1 MSGPVVGPASLAV
14 SDALTAIERWNPV
27 INAMIRVTGEP
38 ARDRATELDRIAAAS
53 GSVGPLHG
61 WVINIKDCLDWAG
74 HPTTAASVILRDNI
88 AQRNAFIT
96 ERLIAAGAI
105 LIGKANLHEWVFGP
119 TSQSLHFGPVA
130 NPWNPAHIPGGS
142 SGGSGASVPCGMARV
157 SIGSDTAGS
166 IRLPASYCGL
176 AGLRPSI
183 GRISRTGSIAVSAPF
198 DTFGP
203 LARHVEDVARVFAV
217 IAGHDPDDPF
227 SVDTLVGDPLST
239 LNSPIAGQRIGVMRR
254 WFFDDIDHDLR
265 KALDEAIGVYRTLG
279 ADIVEV
285 DLGDVERAQEML
297 AFRIVL
303 ADAFA
308 LHRDQLTSRPADYGQ
323 DLMVRYDIGERVT
336 GAQYAEALR
345 WIEAW
350 RHRLHR
356 ILADQGLDAILTPTT
371 PGPAPLRAGL
381 AYANAIRAIPRFTS
395 VFASAGVPSLAVPC
409 GFTPAGLPLSFE
421 LSAARFNEA
430 AVLQLGHAFQ
440 RVTDH
445 HLRQPALSQ

>member
-1 MSGPVVGPASLAV
+1 
-14 SDALTAIERWNPV
+14 V
-27 INAMIRVTGEP
+27 IV
-38 ARDRATELDRIAAAS
+38 
-53 GSVGPLHG
+53 
-61 WVINIKDCLDWAG
+61 
-74 HPTTAASVILRDNI
+74 
-88 AQRNAFIT
+88 
-96 ERLIAAGAI
+96 
-105 LIGKANLHEWVFGP
+105 GKANLHEWVFGP

-198 DTFGP
+198 DAFGP
-203 LARHVEDVARVFAV
+203 LARRVEDVARVFAV
-217 IAGHDPDDPF
+217 IASHDPDDPF
-227 SVDTLVGDPLST
+227 SIDTPVTDPLKT
-239 LNSPIAGQRIGVMRR
+239 LDDPVRGRRIGVMRR
-254 WFFDDIDHDLR
+254 WFFDDIDHELR
-265 KALDEAIGVYRTLG
+265 SALETALGTYRDLG
-279 ADIVEV
+279 AEIVEIE
-285 DLGDVERAQEML
+285 LGDVELAQEML

-308 LHRDQLTSRPADYGQ
+308 LHREQLARRPADYGQ

-336 GAQYAEALR
+336 GAQYAQALR
-345 WIEAW
+345 WIETW

-356 ILADQGLDAILTPTT
+356 ILSDQGIDAILSPTT
-371 PGPAPLRAGL
+371 PGPAPARAGL

-409 GFTPAGLPLSFE
+409 GFNAAGLPLSFE

-430 AVLQLGHAFQ
+430 AVLQLGHAWQ

-445 HLRQPALSQ
+445 HLRQPSLPQ

>member
-1 MSGPVVGPASLAV
+1 MSGLSAGPAAAAVEQALA
-14 SDALTAIERWNPV
+14 AIERWNPV
-27 INAMIRVTGEP
+27 VNAMITVRAEA
-38 ARDRATELDRIAAAS
+38 ARERATELDHLAAQGRSA
-53 GSVGPLHG
+53 GPLHG
-61 WVINIKDCLDWAG
+61 WVINLKDCLDWSSV
-74 HPTTAASVILRDNI
+74 PTTAASVILRNNLPVK
-88 AQRNAFIT
+88 NAFIT
-96 ERLIAAGAI
+96 DRLIAAGAI

-130 NPWNPAHIPGGS
+130 NPWNPAHVPGGS

-166 IRLPASYCGL
+166 IRLPSSFCGL

-183 GRISRTGSIAVSAPF
+183 GRVSRTGSVGVSAPF

-203 LARHVEDVARVFAV
+203 LARSVEDVARVFAV
-217 IAGHDPDDPF
+217 IAGHDPDDLF
-227 SVDTLVGDPLST
+227 SVDAPTTDPLKT
-239 LNSPIAGQRIGVMRR
+239 LDDPVRGKRIGIMRR
-254 WFFDDIDHDLR
+254 WFFDDIDHELR
-265 KALDEAIGVYRTLG
+265 QALEAAIGVYRDLG
-279 ADIVEV
+279 VDIVEV
-285 DLGDVERAQEML
+285 DLGDVHRAQEML

-308 LHRDQLTSRPADYGQ
+308 LHREQLASRPGDYGQ
-323 DLMVRYDIGERVT
+323 DLMVRYEIGERVT
-336 GAQYAEALR
+336 GADYAQALR

-356 ILADQGLDAILTPTT
+356 LLTEQHIDAMFSPTT

-395 VFASAGVPSLAVPC
+395 VFTSAGVPSLAVPC
-409 GFTPAGLPLSFE
+409 GVTESGLPLSFE

-430 AVLQLGHAFQ
+430 AVLQLGHAYQ
-440 RVTDH
+440 RATTH
-445 HLRQPALSQ
+445 HLRQPSLPQ

>member
-1 MSGPVVGPASLAV
+1 
-14 SDALTAIERWNPV
+14 
-27 INAMIRVTGEP
+27 
-38 ARDRATELDRIAAAS
+38 
-53 GSVGPLHG
+53 
-61 WVINIKDCLDWAG
+61 
-74 HPTTAASVILRDNI
+74 
-88 AQRNAFIT
+88 
-96 ERLIAAGAI
+96 
-105 LIGKANLHEWVFGP
+105 
-119 TSQSLHFGPVA
+119 
-130 NPWNPAHIPGGS
+130 
-142 SGGSGASVPCGMARV
+142 GSGASVPCGMARV

-183 GRISRTGSIAVSAPF
+183 GRISRTGSVAVSAPF

-203 LARHVEDVARVFAV
+203 LARRVEDVARVFAV

-227 SVDTLVGDPLST
+227 SVDTPIIDPLPT
-239 LNSPIAGQRIGVMRR
+239 LNSPVAGRRIGVMRR
-254 WFFDDIDHDLR
+254 WFFDDIDHELR
-265 KALDEAIGVYRTLG
+265 TALDAAIGVYRNLG

-308 LHRDQLTSRPADYGQ
+308 LHRDQLANRPADYGQ

-356 ILADQGLDAILTPTT
+356 IIAHHGLDAVLSPTT

-381 AYANAIRAIPRFTS
+381 AYASAIRAIPRFTS

-409 GFTPAGLPLSFE
+409 GFNAAGLPLSFE

-430 AVLQLGHAFQ
+430 AVLQLGHAYQ
-440 RVTDH
+440 QVTDH
-445 HLRQPALSQ
+445 HLRQPALTQ

>member
-1 MSGPVVGPASLAV
+1 MSAPAVGPASQAV
-14 SDALTAIERWNPV
+14 NEALTAIERWNPV
-27 INAMIRVTGEP
+27 VNAMIAVRAEP
-38 ARDRATELDRIAAAS
+38 ACERASELDRIAAAG
-53 GSVGPLHG
+53 GSAGPLHG

-74 HPTTAASVILRDNI
+74 VPTTAASVILRDHI
-88 AQRNAFIT
+88 PAKNAFIT
-96 ERLIAAGAI
+96 ERLIAAGAV

-198 DTFGP
+198 DAFGP
-203 LARHVEDVARVFAV
+203 LARRVEDVARVFAV
-217 IAGHDPDDPF
+217 IAGHDPSDPF
-227 SVDTLVGDPLST
+227 SIDTPVVDPLAT
-239 LNSPIAGQRIGVMRR
+239 LDDPVRGRRIGVMRR

-265 KALDEAIGVYRTLG
+265 SALETALSTYRDLGVE
-279 ADIVEV
+279 IVEV
-285 DLGDVERAQEML
+285 ELGDVELAQEML

-308 LHRDQLTSRPADYGQ
+308 LHREQLARRPADYGQ

-336 GAQYAEALR
+336 GAQYAQALR

-356 ILADQGLDAILTPTT
+356 ILSDQGIDAILSPTT
-371 PGPAPLRAGL
+371 PGPAPARAGL

-409 GFTPAGLPLSFE
+409 GFNAAGLPLSFE

-430 AVLQLGHAFQ
+430 AVLQLGHAWQ

-445 HLRQPALSQ
+445 HLRQPVLPQ